1 MGGTKLRFEQEP
13 HLQLRVNKESKG
25 DTIASSD
32 ALRPERGSGDWWTDG
47 VGVVDDRT
55 RLLLDVSRNISAR
68 GDLREK
74 LGRAHRLIAD
84 ALGADFVGTARED
97 PTLRESR
104 ILHHFGVP
112 SDTVADVERVR
123 VPRGGIFGG
132 HLSGGK
138 TLVLSAA
145 ETRALLPY
153 ELGERLSLSTLVLV
167 PLVVRGNVYGAL
179 LAGTSGVNVLPPAGA
194 EILEAIA
201 AQIASA
207 IEAAEV
213 EERQREEAA
222 ASKAAARISTEILA
236 ALDKDSVIGCLCEV
250 ARRELHGDSSCFFL
264 AQEDGSEFKL
274 SEAIGLEQTEGE
286 ALRAV
291 PIPRQVAE
299 EAVGLIERDV
309 VLLLSADDVVEAVP
323 VAFREAYGIRELVA
337 IAILRGAQLVGVL
350 TIGWRQTAP
359 KFGDRQRKI
368 SGTLSTT
375 GSLAFERSAAM
386 AVVAE
391 TSRIKSDLIAT
402 ISHELRTPLNVILGY
417 SEMLLDGEL
426 GNLESGQHDVLGRL
440 DRSARGL
447 ASIINATLDLGRL
460 EAGRMP
466 VVSEAFDLPALVHQ
480 IVKECAETFR
490 RAGVDVR
497 VQFSGV
503 DGPLKFDQGRLRL
516 ILTNLVGN
524 AFKYTFSGLVQVSMH
539 VSDESL
545 EIRVF
550 DTGQGISNE
559 DTETIF
565 ESFHQIRTSQT
576 EGIGGV
582 GLGLYVVRQVV
593 NDFDGKIWVDSQVG
607 VGSRFH
613 VRLPRVAKPL
623 GRLAAKAATAAGS
636 AD

>member
-1 MGGTKLRFEQEP
+1 MGGTGARFERER
-13 HLQLRVNKESKG
+13 HLRLQVDKASNGK
-25 DTIASSD
+25 TIASSD
-32 ALRPERGSGDWWTDG
+32 ALRPEREAGDWWAGGAG
-47 VGVVDDRT
+47 VIDDRS
-55 RLLLDVSRNISAR
+55 RLLLDVSRDISAR
-68 GDLREK
+68 GDLRER
-74 LGRAHRLIAD
+74 LGRAHRLIAV

-97 PTLRESR
+97 PALRESR
-104 ILHHFGVP
+104 ILHHLGVP
-112 SDTVADVERVR
+112 VDAVADVERVR

-153 ELGERLSLSTLVLV
+153 ELGERLSISTLVLV
-167 PLVVRGNVYGAL
+167 PLVVRGNFYGAL
-179 LAGTSGVNVLPPAGA
+179 LAGTSGVNVLPPEGA

-201 AQIASA
+201 AQIAST

-222 ASKAAARISTEILA
+222 ASEAAARISTEILA

-264 AQEDGSEFKL
+264 AQEDGSVFKL
-274 SEAIGLEQTEGE
+274 SEAIGLGQMGGE
-286 ALRAV
+286 ALRSV
-291 PIPRQVAE
+291 PIPRQVAQK
-299 EAVGLIERDV
+299 AVELIQRDV
-309 VLLLSADDVVEAVP
+309 VVLLSADDVAEAVP
-323 VAFREAYGIRELVA
+323 MAFVEAYGIRELIA
-337 IAILRGAQLVGVL
+337 IAILRGAELVGVL
-350 TIGWRQTAP
+350 TVGWRQAAP
-359 KFGDRQRKI
+359 NFGDRQRRI
-368 SGTLSTT
+368 GDALSTI

-386 AVVAE
+386 AVAAE

-426 GNLESGQHDVLGRL
+426 GNLESAQHEVVGRL

-447 ASIINATLDLGRL
+447 ASIINATLDLSRL
-460 EAGRMP
+460 ESGRMP
-466 VVSEAFDLPALVHQ
+466 VVSGAFNLPAFGHQ
-480 IVKECAETFR
+480 IVRESAETFCR
-490 RAGVDVR
+490 EGVDVR

-503 DGPLKFDQGRLRL
+503 AGPLKFDQGRLRL

-524 AFKYTFSGLVQVSMH
+524 AFKYTFSGLVQVSVH
-539 VSDESL
+539 VSDETL
-545 EIRVF
+545 EILVS
-550 DTGQGISNE
+550 DTGGGISAA

-565 ESFHQIRTSQT
+565 ESFHQVRTPQT

-593 NDFDGKIWVDSQVG
+593 NDLDGKIWVDSQIG
-607 VGSRFH
+607 VGSRFNVH
-613 VRLPRVAKPL
+613 LPRVAKPL